1 MYFVV
6 DRPWRLTLHLIYM
19 VRTRALIRL
28 VLKLRRK
35 SLPLLTCPMFSS
47 VLYTQSLKRQKYL
60 LTQSETRLFIDSFF
74 PLPSPILQLAYF
86 PPHFPFLGFQMGQQ
100 KLYLKNIFI
109 RSSIRSFSCYINECA
124 NYANLL
130 IAHRARFKG
139 GRKRHIYIG
148 SPLNFILR
156 SINRLISRK
165 SSMVYFLP
173 LMVDFFQ
180 AQFCNLAP
188 FYWTYSSP
196 RFGAWRVWKL
206 PWWIWWAQG

>member
-1 MYFVV
+1 MPNVFFCFVYSIIKK
-6 DRPWRLTLHLIYM
+6 TKILINSIGNAVVYWFFFSP
-19 VRTRALIRL
+19 ALANSAVSI
-28 VLKLRRK
+28 
-35 SLPLLTCPMFSS
+35 
-47 VLYTQSLKRQKYL
+47 
-60 LTQSETRLFIDSFF
+60 
-74 PLPSPILQLAYF
+74 F

-100 KLYLKNIFI
+100 KMDLKNIFI

-130 IAHRARFKG
+130 IAHRACFKG

-156 SINRLISRK
+156 SINRLIFRK
-165 SSMVYFLP
+165 SSMVYVLP
-173 LMVDFFQ
+173 LMVDFFR

>member
-1 MYFVV
+1 MPNVFFCFVYSIIKK
-6 DRPWRLTLHLIYM
+6 TKILINSIGNAVVYW
-19 VRTRALIRL
+19 
-28 VLKLRRK
+28 
-35 SLPLLTCPMFSS
+35 F
-47 VLYTQSLKRQKYL
+47 
-60 LTQSETRLFIDSFF
+60 FFF
-74 PLPSPILQLAYF
+74 PALANSAVSIF
-86 PPHFPFLGFQMGQQ
+86 PPHFPFLGFQMGLQ
-100 KLYLKNIFI
+100 KMDLKNIFI

-130 IAHRARFKG
+130 IAHRARIKG

-148 SPLNFILR
+148 SPFNFILR
-156 SINRLISRK
+156 SVNRLNFRK
-165 SSMVYFLP
+165 SSMVYFLVACTRLYKPLCRSVGRSVCRSVRRWRLGARDLWRSALLP